1 MNLRRIGP
9 QSERNRRSLE
19 TEKEGA
25 EEKGREARGLFARA
39 WAFLCGLAAGQKGKI
54 AMRSDWHKELQD
66 LRQFA
71 ESKGKENWRPESLTE
86 VVKVTKFTAKEVKV
100 IYRAFKQ
107 SSQGGIQ
114 RALRL
119 TLSPRRL
126 GRQFSLPLLS
136 ANCLRSW
143 SSLCQSLLIA
153 IFPFWPAAR
162 PHRKAQA
169 LAKRPRASRPFSSA
183 PSFSVSSDLR
193 LRSLWA
199 RFGADSSSCTA
210 TCLAQRR
217 RRRARKT

>member
-107 SSQGGIQ
+107 SSPSGVVSREEFNELFASLFPHGDSD
-114 RALRL
+114 ASSPCPC
-119 TLSPRRL
+119 SPR
-126 GRQFSLPLLS
+126 
-136 ANCLRSW
+136 
-143 SSLCQSLLIA
+143 
-153 IFPFWPAAR
+153 
-162 PHRKAQA
+162 
-169 LAKRPRASRPFSSA
+169 
-183 PSFSVSSDLR
+183 
-193 LRSLWA
+193 
-199 RFGADSSSCTA
+199 TA
-210 TCLAQRR
+210 
-217 RRRARKT
+217 